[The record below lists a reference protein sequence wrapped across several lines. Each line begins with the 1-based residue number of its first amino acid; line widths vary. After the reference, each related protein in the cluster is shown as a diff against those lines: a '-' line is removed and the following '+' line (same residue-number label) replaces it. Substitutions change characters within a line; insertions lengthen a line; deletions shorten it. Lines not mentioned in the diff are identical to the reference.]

1 MASHSRGG
9 SVVSDTA
16 ALTPAVRALV
26 FYRRVH
32 PGQRRDGRRTQLPV
46 PRQPP
51 GAGPTAVQPTSDGT
65 EMLLHPG
72 HFATIYA
79 AAFPAPPRTTEAG
92 SPQCRCLRVR
102 DCGIPPS
109 PVRGC
114 THDGSRGSPRP
125 GTYGVRCRRGAADL
139 VAFVQVMAMW
149 RGTEERSVKPSA
161 QPTLV
166 RTQHLPPP
174 AKTARSLRKRGP
186 AGRFLLV
193 PPCVIV
199 CRCRSWR
206 SDRYGHI
213 ADSVR
218 AEGAVRGTACFA
230 DPRPFCPVTR
240 APGLPRLTGACR
252 ASRRPV
258 LRRSAPAGR
267 RAGLV
272 RTCGRGRLPDRPAP
286 SHRGCHGGGDR
297 VRVARRRVEDWH
309 GAVVSDAAPRIW
321 TLRERRRHAARV
333 SRCPLSGTG
342 SG

>member
-199 CRCRSWR
+199 CRRRSSR

-230 DPRPFCPVTR
+230 DPRPFCPVKR
-240 APGLPRLTGACR
+240 H
-252 ASRRPV
+252 
-258 LRRSAPAGR
+258 
-267 RAGLV
+267 
-272 RTCGRGRLPDRPAP
+272 RTAP
-286 SHRGCHGGGDR
+286 SDWCMPCIPAAGSPPFCSSWVAGWSCPCLRPEQAAGSARVIPSRHRGGGDR
-297 VRVARRRVEDWH
+297 VRAARRRVED
-309 GAVVSDAAPRIW
+309 
-321 TLRERRRHAARV
+321 
-333 SRCPLSGTG
+333 
-342 SG
+342 